1 MELHDSLKFSASK
14 QSLRTQTFEVQP
26 MGSKSAGAN
35 GVYRFRLPERSLL
48 VLDTMKLH
56 VDATFTGLVADATN
70 FATIKC
76 PAGFKFIRSYRTYVN
91 GTQASGGLS
100 NHYDQIMDIMVKVQ
114 GSEDFVNSHYGQG
127 YKEYL
132 SASDDAYLA
141 NGTTI
146 KPACTADAGETSISH
161 HYVIADWL
169 GLNRANGTGS
179 VVLDSTLFG
188 SVDIEI
194 VLNDT
199 SCLLQNVGGS
209 GSASNISY
217 SLDNARV
224 TIDCITAV
232 SPLYPELISALV
244 NTPDEE
250 IRFPFQNFQ
259 SVVVTG
265 SPSMRLQLNSG
276 CVDALVYAPLAST
289 YADLHPTTNGASKLN
304 PPRYEHPSGR
314 TMNNAGS
321 GFSLSVTVGSQQY
334 PQIAHS
340 NALDVAETTTEAV
353 FHGSIFSQN
362 LLYAGISSSA
372 VTYTRKN
379 FLDNNFIWIQPFSL
393 EAGHQSK
400 KLAGIDTANSNVDF
414 VVNAQGAYPSSG
426 LVLLAGL
433 TSSVLTYSNG
443 RVSVAL

>member
-26 MGSKSAGAN
+26 MGSKSAGPN

-48 VLDTMKLH
+48 LLDTMKLH
-56 VDATFTGLVADATN
+56 FDATFTGLAVDASN
-70 FATIKC
+70 WATIKC
-76 PAGFKFIRSYRTYVN
+76 PAGFKFVRSYRTYVN
-91 GTQASGGLS
+91 GVQASGGLS
-100 NHYDQIMDIMVKVQ
+100 NNYDQIMDIMMKVQ
-114 GSEDFVNSHYGQG
+114 GSEDFINSHHAQG

-141 NGTTI
+141 DGTTI
-146 KPACTADAGETSISH
+146 KPSSAANPTETSVSH
-161 HYVIADWL
+161 RYVVADWL
-169 GLNRANGTGS
+169 GLNRANGNGP

-188 SVDIEI
+188 SVDVEI
-194 VLNDT
+194 VLSPTD
-199 SCLLQNVGGS
+199 CILQNANGS
-209 GSASNISY
+209 GSIANINY
-217 SLDNARV
+217 ALDNAKI
-224 TIDCITAV
+224 TIDCITQV

-276 CVDALVYAPLAST
+276 SVDALVYAPLAST
-289 YADLHPTTNGASKLN
+289 YADLHPDTDGANKLN

-314 TMNNAGS
+314 TMANAGT
-321 GFSLSVTVGSQQY
+321 GFSLSVQVGSQQY

-340 NALDVAETTTEAV
+340 NALDVAETTVDAV

-362 LLYAGISSSA
+362 LLYAGIASSA
-372 VTYTRKN
+372 VTYSRKN
-379 FLDNNFIWIQPFSL
+379 FLDSNFIWIQPFSI

-400 KLAGIDTANSNVDF
+400 KLAGIDCANQNVDF
-414 VVNAQGAYPSSG
+414 IVNAQNAYPSSG
-426 LVLLAGL
+426 YVLLCGL
-433 TSSVLTYSNG
+433 TTSVLTYQNG